1 MTTTASSDNDRRN
14 KSYWLPLENEETER
28 DISEKLPLKPELT
41 KRIFTARE
49 VANTSIFAVL
59 IDGVP
64 KFYSHSRDDA
74 IRKARNFLHINRKH
88 FDRKYFIDNLP
99 NDEIHLTSVNNF
111 FVFQNETLENVAK
124 ICKIPQVRFMTD

>member
-1 MTTTASSDNDRRN
+1 MTTTASIDNDRRN

-28 DISEKLPLKPELT
+28 ENLPLKPELT

-49 VANTSIFAVL
+49 VPSTSIFAVL

-64 KFYSHSRDDA
+64 KFYSQSRDDA
-74 IRKARNFLHINRKH
+74 IRKARNFLQINRTH

-99 NDEIHLTSVNNF
+99 NDEIHLTSVNKF
-111 FVFQNETLENVAK
+111 FLFQNETLEHVAK
-124 ICKIPQVRFMTD
+124 ICKIPQVRFMSD